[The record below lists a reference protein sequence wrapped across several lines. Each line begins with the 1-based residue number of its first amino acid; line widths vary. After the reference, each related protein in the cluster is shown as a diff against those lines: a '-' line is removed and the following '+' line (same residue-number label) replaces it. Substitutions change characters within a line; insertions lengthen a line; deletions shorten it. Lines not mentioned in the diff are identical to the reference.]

1 MEDRLFQVSMSIIM
15 SAGDARVACK
25 EALDAVAASDFET
38 AKEKLKDA
46 HEKITAAH
54 TAQTDEI
61 QGEINGEKREYTLL
75 FAHAQDTMMTVTSE
89 INIAKQIVKIGE
101 SYDARFRALEGGKA

>member
-1 MEDRLFQVSMSIIM
+1 MRKEINIMEDRLFQVSMSIIM

-61 QGEINGEKREYTLL
+61 QGEINGEKRSIL
-75 FAHAQDTMMTVTSE
+75 FCSLTPR
-89 INIAKQIVKIGE
+89 I
-101 SYDARFRALEGGKA
+101 R